1 MKQALCTIRS
11 NIEIMPSVHILSFE
25 SPYIAAT
32 GQPGQFVTI
41 RCNSV
46 MLRRPFS
53 IHEVSSNQVSI
64 LFQTVGKGTAWLSK
78 QQKGTKLDIL
88 GPLGKA
94 FKIEP
99 RLKHLLLVAGGIGIA
114 PLVFLIQRTLR
125 KHSITIVHGASTANL
140 IYPLSSFLIHS
151 TTERQRHE
159 KASSSLVNLG
169 LRQITVTEDGSS
181 GQKGVATD
189 VLVDYLEWA
198 DQVFACGPTGMYK
211 IMSALLPNV
220 QVAKPVNESVKLYQE
235 NKAKLDRCQISLE
248 LIMGCGIGTC
258 YGCSIKTK
266 DGIRKVCHDGP
277 VFELSQIIW
286 DEILI

>member
-11 NIEIMPSVHILSFE
+11 NVEIMPAVHILSFE

-41 RCNSV
+41 RCNGV

-99 RLKHLLLVAGGIGIA
+99 RSKHLLLVAGGIGIA
-114 PLVFLIQRTLR
+114 PLVFLIQRTLTE
-125 KHSITIVHGASTANL
+125 HSITIVHGASTANL

-151 TTERQRHE
+151 TTEMQRHE
-159 KASSSLVNLG
+159 KASSSLVNSR
-169 LRQITVTEDGSS
+169 LRHITLTDDGSS

-189 VLVDYLEWA
+189 VLVDYLEWS
-198 DQVFACGPTGMYK
+198 DQVFACGPVSMY
-211 IMSALLPNV
+211 ITMSALLQNIRIT
-220 QVAKPVNESVKLYQE
+220 KPVHKFMKGYKE
-235 NKAKLDRCQISLE
+235 NKTKLDRCQISLE
-248 LIMGCGIGTC
+248 LMMGCGIGTC
-258 YGCSIKTK
+258 YGCSINTK
-266 DGIRKVCHDGP
+266 DGMRKVCNDGP
-277 VFELSQIIW
+277 VFELDKIIW
-286 DEILI
+286 SELLK